1 MAPRPSGLGGRP
13 ATVGTGGGA
22 KGGNSYRRKSKRL
35 GRSSVSSQTSMA
47 GASRLRLQGFFVT
60 TEETMETQAR
70 KNLHPLMAGAA
81 VAVIIAAG
89 VAVAAITGHLPG
101 SKAETAVVSQ
111 PAKHVPAKQHVA
123 AACHDCGV
131 IVEVKAVDVAGKG
144 TGIGAVAGGV
154 GGAVIG
160 HENSQNPTPTPGA
173 ARARPPARHP
183 IARPARAPKR
193 PHH

>member
-1 MAPRPSGLGGRP
+1 
-13 ATVGTGGGA
+13 
-22 KGGNSYRRKSKRL
+22 
-35 GRSSVSSQTSMA
+35 MA
-47 GASRLRLQGFFVT
+47 GASRLRLQRFLAT

-70 KNLHPLMAGAA
+70 TNLHPLMAGAA

-131 IVEVKAVDVAGKG
+131 IVEVKAVDVTRQG
-144 TGIGAVAGGV
+144 TGIRAVAGRACR
-154 GGAVIG
+154 AVNWHGICG
-160 HENSQNPTPTPGA
+160 
-173 ARARPPARHP
+173 
-183 IARPARAPKR
+183 
-193 PHH
+193 